1 MTDKQTIDT
10 YNANVSAYRAL
21 VDKLPEIKH
30 IQHFVS
36 LVPPGATILDF
47 GCGVG
52 NAAAE
57 MKKAGLNLV
66 CVDASAEMVR
76 TARELF
82 GVAATVSTFA
92 DLDAV
97 QAFDGVWAN
106 FSLLHAPKA
115 DFAGHLNAIHT
126 ALKPGGL
133 FFIALKIGDGG
144 HRDKLGRLYAYYR
157 EEELDE
163 ILQNCGF
170 IPGEKRFG
178 ALKGMAGDVE
188 DWIGVFSRKPAL
200 P

>member
-1 MTDKQTIDT
+1 MTDKQTIST
-10 YNANVSAYRAL
+10 YDANVETYRAL
-21 VDKLPEIKH
+21 VDKLPEVKH
-30 IQHFVS
+30 IRHFIS
-36 LVPPGATILDF
+36 LVPSDATILDL

-76 TARELF
+76 TANELF
-82 GVAATVSTFA
+82 GLGATVSTFA

-97 QAFDGVWAN
+97 EVFDGIWAN
-106 FSLLHAPKA
+106 FSLLHAAKA
-115 DFAGHLNAIHT
+115 DFAGHLRAIYT
-126 ALKPGGL
+126 ALKPSGL
-133 FFIALKIGDGG
+133 FFIALKIGDGE
-144 HRDKLGRLYAYYR
+144 HRDKLGRLYAYYQ
-157 EEELDE
+157 EDELDE

-170 IPGEKRFG
+170 VPAEKRFG